1 MKLLELFCG
10 TKSVSKVAETMGIEC
25 ITLDY
30 DEKYEPTYCID
41 ILNIDDEWL
50 QAFVEQHGKIDII
63 HASPDC
69 RHYSKIRYNWKA
81 LGHPKPDLEY
91 ADSLVLQARYIIN
104 YLKPKW
110 WFLENPATGLLKTRG
125 LLDDVLIKRC
135 CYCKYDTDG
144 TFLTKKE
151 TAIWGSVENWNPRMC
166 NKEQGHCEAKKQ
178 HGKHLMSIGNS
189 VRVEVGRKARIMMP
203 AELVKELFEASG
215 INAEVVTQ
223 NENSHFEGGG
233 L

>member
-30 DEKYEPTYCID
+30 DKKYEPTYCMD
-41 ILNIDDEWL
+41 ILNVNEEWL
-50 QAFVEQHGKIDII
+50 KSFVKRHGTIDII

-69 RHYSKIRYNWKA
+69 RHYSKIRFNWEA
-81 LGHPKPDLEY
+81 LGYPKPDLEY
-91 ADSLVLQARYIIN
+91 ADSLVLQARYVIN

-125 LLDDVLIKRC
+125 LLDDVPMKRC

-144 TFLTKKE
+144 TFPTKKE
-151 TAIWGSVENWNPRMC
+151 TAIWGSVENWKPRMC
-166 NKEQGHCEAKKQ
+166 NKQQGQCEVKRK
-178 HGKHLMSIGNS
+178 HGKHLVCIGNNA
-189 VRVEVGRKARIMMP
+189 RVEVGRKARIMMP
-203 AELVKELFEASG
+203 PELVRELFEASG
-215 INAEVVTQ
+215 INARKK
-223 NENSHFEGGG
+223 
-233 L
+233 